1 MNPIQINLAKRRGNR
16 LTDYAVII
24 VLISVLLATAS
35 ANGYQYINMQKEI
48 QKYDEI
54 LTRQHLIRQAA
65 KRRSQ
70 RTRMQTLST
79 TEIEILKDKSELVN
93 QIILEDIFTWT
104 GLLDL
109 LETTM
114 PKSMIVSL
122 MTASDNLSKLTLKG
136 RVASTHELGLF
147 LKKINTTDLFENSIL
162 SAISV
167 ATNDLKQANDH
178 QTKTDI
184 GYEIVIALHTDKML
198 AFVDGGHKK

>member
-16 LTDYAVII
+16 LADYAVII
-24 VLISVLLATAS
+24 MIISVLVAFTG

-48 QKYDEI
+48 LKYDET
-54 LTRQHLIRQAA
+54 LTRHHLIRQAA
-65 KRRSQ
+65 KRGSLK
-70 RTRMQTLST
+70 TRVQTLSA

-93 QIILEDIFTWT
+93 RIILEDIFTWT

-122 MTASDNLSKLTLKG
+122 MTVSDNLSKLTLKG

-147 LKKINTTDLFENSIL
+147 LKKINATDLFENSIL

-167 ATNDLKQANDH
+167 VTSDLKQANDN

-198 AFVDGGHKK
+198 AFVDGGRKK